1 MFFKTYKM
9 KLLKILFILLFF
21 SATTLQSQ
29 NEKKQTII
37 TNALTKDNLKNQF
50 ETLIEKSPTFQ
61 GFNNLR
67 FGNVRKFKTNL
78 FDTLKAFDNK
88 YKIANTKIKEQRLE
102 IEKLNT
108 NITSINTSLSDIS
121 KEKDSVNVFGIRTT
135 KTTYNTVLWSII
147 LSLLM
152 TTLVFLFKFKSSN
165 KTTKDTKNSYTEI
178 ENEFETHRK
187 NSLEREQVLR
197 RKLQDEINKQR
208 NA

>member
-108 NITSINTSLSDIS
+108 NITSINTSLSDIT

>member
-37 TNALTKDNLKNQF
+37 TKALTKDNLKNQF

-108 NITSINTSLSDIS
+108 NITSINTSLSDIT
-121 KEKDSVNVFGIRTT
+121 KEKDSINVFGIRTT

-165 KTTKDTKNSYTEI
+165 KTTKDTKNLYTEI

>member
-37 TNALTKDNLKNQF
+37 TKALTKDNLKNQF

-108 NITSINTSLSDIS
+108 NITSINTSLSDIT